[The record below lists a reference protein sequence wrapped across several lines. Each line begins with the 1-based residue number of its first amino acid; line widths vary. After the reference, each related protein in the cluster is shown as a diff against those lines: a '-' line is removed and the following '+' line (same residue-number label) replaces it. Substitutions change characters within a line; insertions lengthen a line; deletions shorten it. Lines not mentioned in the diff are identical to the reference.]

1 MSSFDTTVE
10 TIIANTRLNRNV
22 MLMGKHGVGKTAAIT
37 EACKRMGLTLW
48 YKSAPLMDP
57 DIDFGGIPVPN
68 KKTLTLDFFTQP
80 QLFEAEVI
88 FLDELNRA
96 PSRTL
101 NMIFEIVQFRTIN
114 GKPLPKLRAIHTGIN
129 PPGEGQYDVQQLDDA
144 LLDRFHAFVELK
156 PAFPEAV
163 IRPILGNQTD
173 VLNEWWT
180 KYCTTAYV
188 APRRLV
194 YVAEAIKAGLPIEH
208 CFTNSAVPVG
218 RLREM
223 LATTSMG
230 ETKVVPVEVPIWE
243 EEQFQKALNHPD
255 LQKEHAEL
263 AKILKEAGITP
274 EQVWDK
280 VKELR
285 ALRAAKAGK

>member
-1 MSSFDTTVE
+1 MSTFDSVVE
-10 TIIANTRLNRNV
+10 TIIANTKLNRNV

-96 PSRTL
+96 PARTL

-144 LLDRFHAFVELK
+144 LLDRFHAFVTMT
-156 PAFPEAV
+156 PQFPTAV
-163 IRPILGNQTD
+163 IQPILGAQADT
-173 VLNEWWT
+173 LKEWWE
-180 KYCTTAYV
+180 KYCTNVYV

-194 YVAEAIKAGLPIEH
+194 YVAEAIRAGLSIEN

-223 LATTSMG
+223 LAAGQMTVP
-230 ETKVVPVEVPIWE
+230 VVPVEVPIWE
-243 EEQFQKALNHPD
+243 EEEFQRALNHP
-255 LQKEHAEL
+255 LLKKEHEEL
-263 AKILKEAGITP
+263 LKVLQEAGLTP
-274 EQVWDK
+274 ELVWEK
-280 VKELR
+280 VKVLR
-285 ALRAAKAGK
+285 ALRAERKA

>member
-1 MSSFDTTVE
+1 MSNFDSVVD
-10 TIIANTRLNRNV
+10 TIVANTELNRNV
-22 MLMGKHGVGKTAAIT
+22 MLMGKHGVGKTAAIIA
-37 EACKRMGLTLW
+37 ACKRRGWTLW

-68 KKTLTLDFFTQP
+68 KKTQTLDFFVQP

-96 PSRTL
+96 PQRTL

-114 GKPLPKLRAIHTGIN
+114 GKPLPRLKAIHTGIN

-144 LLDRFHAFVELK
+144 LLDRFHAFLSMAPE
-156 PAFPEAV
+156 FPEAV
-163 IRPILGNQTD
+163 IRPILGAATDTLQAWWTQYCTD
-173 VLNEWWT
+173 V
-180 KYCTTAYV
+180 YV

-194 YVAEAIKAGLPIEH
+194 YVAEAIRAGLPLEH

-223 LATTSMG
+223 LGASAMG
-230 ETKVVPVEVPIWE
+230 AQKIVPVEIPIWE
-243 EEQFQKALNHPD
+243 EEQFVRAYNHPA
-255 LQKEHAEL
+255 LKKEHEEL

-274 EQVWDK
+274 EQVWAK
-280 VKELR
+280 VAELR
-285 ALRAAKAGK
+285 EIRARKGVK

>member
-1 MSSFDTTVE
+1 MSTFEQVVD
-10 TIIANTRLNRNV
+10 TIIANTQLNRNV
-22 MLMGKHGVGKTAAIT
+22 MLLGKHGVGKTAAIT

-68 KKTLTLDFFTQP
+68 KKSMTLDFFTQP

-114 GKPLPKLRAIHTGIN
+114 GKALPKLKAIHTGIN

-144 LLDRFHAFVELK
+144 LLDRFHAFVALQ
-156 PAFPEAV
+156 PQFPEAV
-163 IRPILGNQTD
+163 IRPVLGAQTD
-173 VLNEWWT
+173 VLKEWWE
-180 KYCTTAYV
+180 KYCTAVYV

-194 YVAEAIKAGLPIEH
+194 YVAEAIKAGLAIEH

-223 LATTSMG
+223 LAVGTMTQ
-230 ETKVVPVEVPIWE
+230 KVVPVEIPIWE
-243 EEQFQKALNHPD
+243 EEQFQRALNHPD
-255 LQKEHAEL
+255 LVKEHQEL

-285 ALRAAKAGK
+285 ALRAAQSTR